1 MKVELG
7 KLVPAFSTTLAFRA
21 STPTGKV
28 AKAARGR
35 ESVLAYMAGELK
47 IRPIDQTLMAA
58 SAELIG
64 DGDFSMSC
72 FLRPRSDG
80 TSEMRNYCFIKGS
93 NDYSDSMDQP
103 GTEKIKGLNFSQWMG
118 AEAVR
123 VGYLDGDGTV
133 QNIVISWENLIRR
146 VANTLGGSHPEI
158 TAEPG
163 EKVNRLD
170 PAVRALLKHRLAHL
184 PIPYFLLLKA
194 AQDILEHAPKL
205 LAK

>member
-1 MKVELG
+1 
-7 KLVPAFSTTLAFRA
+7 
-21 STPTGKV
+21 
-28 AKAARGR
+28 
-35 ESVLAYMAGELK
+35 LAYMAGELK
-47 IRPIDQTLMAA
+47 IRPIDQKLMTA
-58 SAELIG
+58 SAELLG
-64 DGDFSMSC
+64 DEDFSMSC

-80 TSEMRNYCFIKGS
+80 TSEMRNYCFIKGANS
-93 NDYSDSMDQP
+93 FSEITRTP
-103 GTEKIKGLNFSQWMG
+103 GTEKIKGLNFAQWMG

-123 VGYLDGDGTV
+123 VGYVDGDGAV
-133 QNIVISWENLIRR
+133 QNVAISWENLIRR

-163 EKVNRLD
+163 EEVNRLD

-205 LAK
+205 LVK